1 MGSQS
6 GSHWKKDNVHPKMN
20 REKLLFFAPRWTRG
34 LRLTFALKSDE
45 GVYSCIVAPRH
56 SKCFAAGLGMSRG
69 RPSPWATPCQFH
81 HSHHHYHQVGSPLP
95 NPLLPS
101 FLGTMGLL
109 VELTIW
115 IHGVFVKIKNVF
127 LEFASYIVWT
137 KPCPSPRDFL
147 ESQVHQ
153 VNCGQA
159 RVPG

>member
-1 MGSQS
+1 MRSQS
-6 GSHWKKDNVHPKMN
+6 GSYWKKDNVHPKMN

-56 SKCFAAGLGMSRG
+56 SKCFAAGLRMSRG

-81 HSHHHYHQVGSPLP
+81 HSHHHYHQVGSPLA

-109 VELTIW
+109 VELTIYMYTW
-115 IHGVFVKIKNVF
+115 RFCQDQECLSGVCVLYCV
-127 LEFASYIVWT
+127 
-137 KPCPSPRDFL
+137 D
-147 ESQVHQ
+147 
-153 VNCGQA
+153 
-159 RVPG
+159 